1 MGKGMRAGKKPKNK
15 QPGMSM
21 GGGKDMQKQLRQ
33 LQAMQAEMEQVQA
46 ELAEKEI
53 TSTAGGGAVEVT
65 VNGNKEI
72 TRLKID
78 KDVVDP
84 DDVEMLQDLVTAA
97 VNEAMRQMEELSEA
111 EMNKVTGG
119 LGDFGGGLGIPGL

>member
-1 MGKGMRAGKKPKNK
+1 MGQGMRAGKKPKNR
-15 QPGMSM
+15 QPGMGM
-21 GGGKDMQKQLRQ
+21 GGGGNMQKQLQQ

-53 TSTAGGGAVEVT
+53 TTTAGGGAIEVT
-65 VNGNKEI
+65 INGNKEI
-72 TRLKID
+72 TKLNID

-97 VNEAMRQMEELSEA
+97 VNEAIRQIEELSENA
-111 EMNKVTGG
+111 MNEITGG
-119 LGDFGGGLGIPGL
+119 FGGLGIPGL

>member
-1 MGKGMRAGKKPKNK
+1 MGKGMRAGKKPKNR
-15 QPGMSM
+15 QPKM
-21 GGGKDMQKQLRQ
+21 GGGGDMQKQLRQ

-53 TSTAGGGAVEVT
+53 TTTSGGGAVEVT

-72 TRLKID
+72 TKLTID
-78 KDVVDP
+78 KAVVDP

-97 VNEAMRQMEELSEA
+97 VNEAIRQMEELSEA

-119 LGDFGGGLGIPGL
+119 LGDIGGGFGIPGL